1 MDEKTLSALTTL
13 AQKLGTTA
21 EYLWGVL
28 LKQAPIT
35 GAIELV
41 VMAAWIAAAV
51 WWLRLVQRKTSKPTA
66 STENKYPRAEWEAEG
81 AVFAWGS
88 VVICWLLV
96 GLCVGPTLSST
107 AAALLNPEYW
117 ALKQILK

>member
-1 MDEKTLSALTTL
+1 MDEKTLSALTAL

-35 GAIELV
+35 GAIDLV

-51 WWLRLVQRKTSKPTA
+51 WWLRLVQRNTSKPTA
-66 STENKYPRAEWEAEG
+66 STENKCPRAEWEDEG

-88 VVICWLLV
+88 VVICWVLV
-96 GLCVGPTLSST
+96 GLCVGPKLSST

>member
-1 MDEKTLSALTTL
+1 MDDKTLSALTAL

-35 GAIELV
+35 GAIDMA

-51 WWLRLVQRKTSKPTA
+51 WWFRFVQRKTTA
-66 STENKYPRAEWEAEG
+66 PAATAEDKCPNAQWTQDG
-81 AVFAWGS
+81 AVLAWVS
-88 VVICWLLV
+88 VVICGLLV
-96 GLCVGPTLSST
+96 ALCVGAALSST